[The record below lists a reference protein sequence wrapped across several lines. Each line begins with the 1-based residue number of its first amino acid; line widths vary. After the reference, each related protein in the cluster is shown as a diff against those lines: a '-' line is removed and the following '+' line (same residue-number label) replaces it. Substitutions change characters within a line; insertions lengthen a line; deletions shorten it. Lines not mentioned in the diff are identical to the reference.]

1 MNKGRIQY
9 RTFVTQ
15 QQKPGESIL
24 VIINATEEH
33 IATFTCE
40 AQNGVED
47 SEGNVI
53 VKTEDVK
60 VTVEGELFCN
70 LWKFCTVLKGSGQW
84 KDAVADMD

>member
-60 VTVEGELFCN
+60 VNVEGELFCN
-70 LWKFCTVLKGSGQW
+70 L
-84 KDAVADMD
+84 

>member
-1 MNKGRIQY
+1 MKPARVNKGRIQH

-15 QQKPGESIL
+15 QQNPGESIL
-24 VIINATEEH
+24 VISSAMEEH

-40 AQNGVED
+40 VQNGVED

-60 VTVEGELFCN
+60 VNVEGEF
-70 LWKFCTVLKGSGQW
+70 
-84 KDAVADMD
+84 